1 MSAGLAVAHAD
12 SAQVEDLAQQLRAGL
27 DGEEPALVLFFASG
41 SLDFP
46 SVAAGLRAA
55 FPNSLSVGCTTCG
68 EIGPRGCT
76 HGALVALALAPPA
89 RAEAALIEEVGER
102 AYERAVTH
110 VEELDSHFA
119 DAPAEDRVLI
129 SLTDGLSGAEELLLA
144 AVAAAAP
151 KVALAGGSAA
161 DDFRFEA
168 TQVAVDGRVA
178 TGAAVLL
185 MLAPRRPFAPFHLHH
200 YERGGEPV
208 IVTGADPPRRLVT
221 RINGFPA
228 VAQIAELFG
237 LDEAAMREDPQ
248 TTLAQAVFGFSLG
261 GKLFLR
267 SVMKVEGEALL
278 MGGAIEEGT
287 LLYPMAA
294 GDLVAATR
302 AGLEAAI
309 ASVREPAGLLLFNCG
324 GRLWEATAGERVD
337 ELAEAMLPLPGA
349 GFSTYGEQFAGLQI
363 NHTLT
368 GLVFGRGDG

>member
-1 MSAGLAVAHAD
+1 MSSGLAVAHAD
-12 SAQVEDLAQQLRAGL
+12 SAQLEGLVRELRAGL
-27 DGEEPALVLFFASG
+27 DGEEPALVLFFASATLDFASVAG
-41 SLDFP
+41 SL
-46 SVAAGLRAA
+46 REA

-68 EIGPRGCT
+68 EIGARGCT
-76 HGALVALALAPPA
+76 SGELVALALAPPA
-89 RAEAALIEEVGER
+89 RAEAALIEELGER
-102 AYERAVTH
+102 PYERAVAL
-110 VEELDSHFA
+110 VEELDARFA
-119 DAPAEDRVLI
+119 DTPPEARVLI

-185 MLAPRRPFAPFHLHH
+185 MLAPGRPFAPFHLHH
-200 YERGGEPV
+200 YQREGEPV

-228 VAQIAELFG
+228 PAQIAELFG
-237 LDEAAMREDPQ
+237 LDEAAMREDPESA
-248 TTLAQAVFGFSLG
+248 LAQIVFGFSLG
-261 GKLFLR
+261 DKLFLR
-267 SVMKVEGEALL
+267 SVMNVQGEALL

-302 AGLEAAI
+302 AGLEAAM
-309 ASVREPAGLLLFNCG
+309 ASVAEPAGLLLFNCG
-324 GRLWEATAGERVD
+324 GRLWEATAAGRVD
-337 ELAEAMLPLPGA
+337 ELAEAMLPLPGV